1 MINILAGIFFIL
13 HGLVHLLYFGHTA
26 RYFELKKGLSWP
38 DGSLILSKITEKEK
52 VRPVAGTALVISA
65 VAFIIGAI
73 ALFVSLGWW
82 QIIILSA
89 AALSTALYILC
100 WDGRMKA
107 LPDKGLF
114 AIIINVAIIVLIT
127 VFDIPAL

>member
-26 RYFELKKGLSWP
+26 RYFELKEGLEWP
-38 DGSLILSKITEKEK
+38 DGSVILSKITGKERE
-52 VRPVAGTALVISA
+52 RPVARTVLVISA
-65 VAFIIGAI
+65 AAFVLGAI
-73 ALFVSLGWW
+73 ALFASLGWW
-82 QIIILSA
+82 QILILSA
-89 AALSTALYILC
+89 AALSTVLYITC
-100 WDGRMKA
+100 WDGLMKA

-114 AIIINVAIIVLIT
+114 AIIINAAIIVSVT